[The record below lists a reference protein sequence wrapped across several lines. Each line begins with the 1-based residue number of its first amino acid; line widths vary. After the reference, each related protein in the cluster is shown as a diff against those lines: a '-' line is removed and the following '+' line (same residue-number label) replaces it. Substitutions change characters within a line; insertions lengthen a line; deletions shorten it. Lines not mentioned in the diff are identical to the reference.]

1 MFKKLIIAVAF
12 AIALPLAMSAQ
23 KFGVVDVDAILP
35 NLPEFK
41 SVQEQLENA
50 SQNYQQEFSKLQE
63 EFDKKFAEYQGL
75 DANTPASI
83 KERRESELQE
93 LGQKIEQFRNTAS
106 QDLQR
111 QQQTL
116 MAPVQ
121 QKVIDALNSVGQEGS
136 YTFIFQAGQAAYQGK
151 DVIDVTTDVKTKLG
165 IQ

>member
-41 SVQEQLENA
+41 SVQEQLEKA

-63 EFDKKFAEYQGL
+63 EFDKKFAEYQAL
-75 DANTPASI
+75 DATTPASI

-93 LGQKIEQFRNTAS
+93 LGTKIDQFRNTAA

-136 YTFIFQAGQAAYQGK
+136 YTFIFQTGQAAYQGK
-151 DVIDVTTDVKTKLG
+151 DVIDVTADVKAKLG